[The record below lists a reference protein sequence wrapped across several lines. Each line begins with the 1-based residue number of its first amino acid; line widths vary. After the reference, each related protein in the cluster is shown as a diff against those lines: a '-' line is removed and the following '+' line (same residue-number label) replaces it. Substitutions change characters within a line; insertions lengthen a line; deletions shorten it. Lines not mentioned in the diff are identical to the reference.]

1 MDKETVNNLIL
12 KLKKEITEIKEKLN
26 LLNSELNKISLKEI
40 NKKALA
46 EKYKD
51 FEYIYNIASI
61 EDKKVMLQEI
71 IDKIIIDGEIVDI
84 RLNI

>member
-12 KLKKEITEIKEKLN
+12 KLKKEIIEIKEKLN
-26 LLNSELNKISLKEI
+26 LLNSELNNISLKEI

-46 EKYKD
+46 EKYKN

-71 IDKIIIDGEIVDI
+71 IDKIIIDGETVDI